1 MQLRLFAFLA
11 GLLLALPIG
20 PALAC
25 PVCEK
30 NQPKGFATIT
40 HGVGPGGLFDYV
52 MLYGSIAIVA
62 VTFILFFR
70 YLLRPDS
77 RRNQARREQLT
88 FR

>member
-1 MQLRLFAFLA
+1 MKKNLFALLT
-11 GLLLALPIG
+11 GLLLALPT
-20 PALAC
+20 LAC

-30 NQPKGFATIT
+30 NQPKGFAGVT
-40 HGVGPGGLFDYV
+40 HGVGHGGPFDYV
-52 MLYGSIAIVA
+52 MLYGSIAVVA

-70 YLLRPDS
+70 YLLRPDN

>member
-1 MQLRLFAFLA
+1 MKTRLLT
-11 GLLLALPIG
+11 LLATLFLTL

-30 NQPKGFATIT
+30 NQPKGFANIT
-40 HGVGPGGLFDYV
+40 HGVGPGGPFDYV
-52 MLYGSIAIVA
+52 MLYGSIAVVA

-70 YLLRPDS
+70 YLLRPDN

>member
-1 MQLRLFAFLA
+1 MKRNLFALLSC
-11 GLLLALPIG
+11 LLLAL

-30 NQPKGFATIT
+30 NQPKGFAGVT
-40 HGVGPGGLFDYV
+40 HGVGPGGAFDYV
-52 MLYGSIAIVA
+52 MLYGSIAVVV
-62 VTFILFFR
+62 VTLMLFFR
-70 YLLRPDS
+70 FLLRPDN